1 MMHAGEMIEGYQAQ
15 AQAPLEFIRGGR
27 HHTVD
32 GLHVTG
38 AWSDP
43 WWVYDP
49 QRGWAVAKTWRSKEQ
64 DTVEWAAGEMRG
76 RRVTVPAAEETVIV
90 EVAA

>member
-1 MMHAGEMIEGYQAQ
+1 MRAGEMIEGYQAQ
-15 AQAPLEFIRGGR
+15 AQAPLDYIRAGR

-32 GLHVTG
+32 GHSVTG

-49 QRGWAVAKTWRSKEQ
+49 QRGWAVAKTWRSRAQ
-64 DTVEWAAGEMRG
+64 VTVEWERGAMRG
-76 RRVTVPAAEETVIV
+76 RKVEVPAAEEVV
-90 EVAA
+90 LVAA